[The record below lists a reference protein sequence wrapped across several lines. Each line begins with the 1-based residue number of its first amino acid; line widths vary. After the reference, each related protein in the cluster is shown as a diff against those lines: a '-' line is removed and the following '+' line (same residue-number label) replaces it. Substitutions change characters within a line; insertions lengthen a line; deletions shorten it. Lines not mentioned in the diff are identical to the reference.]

1 MRAFVRR
8 RLAESINQSNPIDDA
23 IRARPPY
30 RRGALID
37 PLPTAR
43 RLGLPMQHP
52 TTPHASRH
60 STAVKA
66 TKEEMDK
73 NQVDLAL
80 RDACAHL
87 LIPLNK

>member
-1 MRAFVRR
+1 
-8 RLAESINQSNPIDDA
+8 
-23 IRARPPY
+23 
-30 RRGALID
+30 
-37 PLPTAR
+37 
-43 RLGLPMQHP
+43 MQHP

-87 LIPLNK
+87 LIPLNKCVNEHECCIWDDRVHACCWDHAGP